1 MFNLHIST
9 RECDGYISVA
19 LRGELDL
26 ANADDAATAL
36 LAAVSRKP
44 LIVVDLAGLTFI
56 GASGV
61 TALLRARGD
70 ARNAGGDLYLCAP
83 QAQARKILGIIRLV
97 DAFSVHASAAEAAD
111 HAGRF
116 RRTVVPLP
124 LPVPVQ
130 SRAPG

>member
-36 LAAVSRKP
+36 LAAVCRKP

-61 TALLRARGD
+61 TALLRARRD

-97 DAFSVHASAAEAAD
+97 DAFSVHATAAEAAD

-116 RRTVVPLP
+116 RGTVAPVPL
-124 LPVPVQ
+124 Q
-130 SRAPG
+130 SRALG

>member
-26 ANADDAATAL
+26 ANAADVTTAL
-36 LAAVSRKP
+36 VAAVSRKP

-61 TALLRARGD
+61 AVLLRAREH

-83 QAQARKILGIIRLV
+83 QGQARRILGIIRPV
-97 DAFSVHASAAEAAD
+97 DALSVHASAEEAAD

-116 RRTVVPLP
+116 RGTVLP
-124 LPVPVQ
+124 MRQ
-130 SRAPG
+130 